1 MALGRKEVRA
11 ILEDESLSVD
21 DKISRIIGGHLETV
35 DGLKDTIATYK
46 ANADKVTDLQK
57 KYDDL
62 VAAGSDGYEQ
72 KYNDEHAAFE
82 AFKQQ
87 VAEEKAT
94 AGKMAAYRALLIGCK
109 VDGKRIE
116 SVLKVMEPRVAKMV
130 IKDGAFEDQDKL
142 VEDIKSEWADFIV
155 STGTKGA
162 GVETPP
168 GNGGAMTKEAFDAM
182 TLSERMEYANANPA
196 EAANFMK

>member
-46 ANADKVTDLQK
+46 ANADKLADLQK

-62 VAAGSDGYEQ
+62 VAAGNDGYEQ
-72 KYNDEHAAFE
+72 KYKDEHAAFE

-116 SVLKVMEPRVAKMV
+116 SVLKVMEPRVAKMT
-130 IKDGAFEDQDKL
+130 IKDGVFEDQDKL
-142 VEDIKSEWADFIV
+142 VEGIKSEWADFIV

-168 GNGGAMTKEAFDAM
+168 GNGSAMTKEAFDAM